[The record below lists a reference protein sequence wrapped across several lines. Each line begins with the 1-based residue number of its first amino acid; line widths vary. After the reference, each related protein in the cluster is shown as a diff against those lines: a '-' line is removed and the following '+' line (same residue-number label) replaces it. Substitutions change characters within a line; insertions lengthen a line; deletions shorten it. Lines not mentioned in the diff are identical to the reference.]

1 MLLTGII
8 YIAIVGY
15 DLKNATKN
23 VQSSWK
29 QNLVLEP
36 LEFAFNWNIKQVQG
50 CISLKYARK
59 FETFRHAYPF

>member
-1 MLLTGII
+1 MQQK
-8 YIAIVGY
+8 YARVHER
-15 DLKNATKN
+15 
-23 VQSSWK
+23 K